1 MIFHD
6 WSLLPKKSKP
16 LNDYTWDEISE
27 ISASGK
33 AASMS
38 ERSYIMHNTT
48 KFQRGG
54 GRSDLLTVISPKGGV
69 TG

>member
-1 MIFHD
+1 MIFHG
-6 WSLLPKKSKP
+6 WSLLSTKSKP

-33 AASMS
+33 ATSVS
-38 ERSYIMHNTT
+38 ERSYIMHNTI
-48 KFQRGG
+48 KYHWG
-54 GRSDLLTVISPKGGV
+54 GRSDLLTVILPKGGV

>member
-6 WSLLPKKSKP
+6 WSLLPKKPKT

-33 AASMS
+33 AASAS
-38 ERSYIMHNTT
+38 ERRCTMHNTI
-48 KFQRGG
+48 KYHWG
-54 GRSDLLTVISPKGGV
+54 GRNDLLTVISPKGGV